1 MVNVVPASAGMT
13 KDVRMARSLIAVDWG
28 TSSLRAAR
36 IAADGTVLEQRAGER
51 GILTVPA
58 GGFPG
63 VLHETC
69 GDWLR
74 EPSTLCLVSGMA
86 GSRQGWREAP
96 YVPCPAGFD
105 AIARGL
111 AWIEPHRIALVPGL
125 SCQIQGTPDVLRGEE
140 VQVFGAMDLL
150 LQREGVFVLP
160 GTHSKW
166 VAVRD
171 GRVQSFATFMSGEV
185 YALLRQHSILARM
198 MPTADGPLE
207 EEPFL
212 RGVQQAQQ
220 GGSLLRSAF
229 SARTLALFEQ
239 LPATSLPS
247 YLSGL
252 VIGEELRVRDPALR
266 SAVLIGSPALTR
278 RYALALD
285 ALGCAAHSLGAEATW
300 RGLWALAQ
308 TLEP

>member
-1 MVNVVPASAGMT
+1 VQALVG
-13 KDVRMARSLIAVDWG
+13 IDWG

-36 IAADGTVLEQRAGER
+36 MDAAGTVLEQRASER

-58 GGFPG
+58 DGFPG

-74 EPSTLCLVSGMA
+74 DPATLCLISGMA

-96 YVPCPAGFD
+96 YVSCPSGFD
-105 AIARGL
+105 ELSRGL
-111 AWIEPHRIALVPGL
+111 LWVEPRRIALVPGL
-125 SCQIQGTPDVLRGEE
+125 SCEADGIPDVLRGEE

-150 LQREGVFVLP
+150 QQRDGCFVLP

-166 VAVRD
+166 VQLRA

-185 YALLRQHSILARM
+185 YAVLRQHSILART
-198 MPTADGPLE
+198 MPASDGALDE
-207 EEPFL
+207 HVFL
-212 RGVQQAQQ
+212 QGVRHAQQ
-220 GGSLLRSAF
+220 SGSLLRSAF
-229 SARTLALFEQ
+229 SARTLALFDK
-239 LPATSLPS
+239 LPAAALPS

-252 VIGEELRVRDPALR
+252 VIGEELRMRDP
-266 SAVLIGSPALTR
+266 SVQDVVLIGSPVLTR
-278 RYALALD
+278 RYALGLRS
-285 ALGCAAHSLGAEATW
+285 LGCASRSLGPEATW

-308 TLEP
+308 TLEH